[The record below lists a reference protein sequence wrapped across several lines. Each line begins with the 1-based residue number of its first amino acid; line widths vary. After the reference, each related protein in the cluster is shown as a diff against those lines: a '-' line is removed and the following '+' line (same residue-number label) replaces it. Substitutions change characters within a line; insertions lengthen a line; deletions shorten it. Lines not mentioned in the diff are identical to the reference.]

1 MQLEN
6 IYRYVGLDF
15 ETTGLDNTK
24 DEPIQIGIV
33 EIDQQGKIIDEYVSL
48 IKPQKKT
55 DELKQI
61 VGFITGLSIQ
71 DLETAPSRDTVAQD
85 IKRFFGPNT
94 ILIGH
99 NVTFDKDFLDIFFP
113 GMPCQDTID
122 TFQLSQALVH
132 YAPSHALEVLVPH
145 LSTKE
150 PEFTPLL
157 T

>member
-1 MQLEN
+1 MQLEKT
-6 IYRYVGLDF
+6 YRYVGLDF

-33 EIDQQGKIIDEYVSL
+33 EVNSQGKITDEYVSL

-71 DLETAPSRDTVAQD
+71 DLETAPSRETVAQE
-85 IKRFFGPNT
+85 IQRFFGPNT

-113 GMPCQDTID
+113 GMQYQDCID
-122 TFQLSQALVH
+122 TFKLAQALVH
-132 YAPSHALEVLVPH
+132 YAQSYALEVLVPH